1 MTDTNL
7 DYDPED
13 FEGNIEPKM
22 ATLPRAEVRRFER
35 DRKELNAA
43 RAELDAAKRQ
53 LAFSKAGI
61 DPDDP
66 AAKYFIKGYDGDL
79 DPEAIRAEG
88 VAARL
93 IGTPPASLEE
103 RAAHEG
109 LARAS
114 TGAVSPS
121 EEDEINR
128 QLTEAGKRHW
138 RDADQAIP
146 EIMRVID
153 ANNIKLHVTG

>member
-13 FEGNIEPKM
+13 FEGNVEPKM
-22 ATLPRAEVRRFER
+22 ATLPRSEVRRLEK
-35 DRKELNAA
+35 DRKELAAA
-43 RAELDAAKRQ
+43 RAELESARRQ
-53 LAFSKAGI
+53 LAFSRAGI

-66 AAKYFIKGYDGDL
+66 AAKYFVKAYDGDL
-79 DPEAIRAEG
+79 DPEAIRAEA

-93 IGTPPASLEE
+93 IGTPPASSAEV
-103 RAAHEG
+103 AAHEG
-109 LARAS
+109 LARAASGAS
-114 TGAVSPS
+114 TPS

-128 QLTEAGKRHW
+128 QLADAAKRHW

-146 EIMRVID
+146 EIMRIVE
-153 ANNIKLHVTG
+153 ANDIKLRVTG